1 MYKLKSVLSAEDIE
15 AEDGQSWF
23 RYIIVS
29 DYNNI
34 TGVRAGTKSEVRTHV
49 QFLVSLL
56 NAKYKEGKTKTYK
69 PVQINSPQY

>member
-29 DYNNI
+29 DYNTI
-34 TGVRAGTKSEVRTHV
+34 TGVREGTKSEVRTHV
-49 QFLVSLL
+49 QSLVTLL
-56 NAKYKEGKTKTYK
+56 NSKYKEGKAKTYK
-69 PVQINSPQY
+69 PANENYLAY